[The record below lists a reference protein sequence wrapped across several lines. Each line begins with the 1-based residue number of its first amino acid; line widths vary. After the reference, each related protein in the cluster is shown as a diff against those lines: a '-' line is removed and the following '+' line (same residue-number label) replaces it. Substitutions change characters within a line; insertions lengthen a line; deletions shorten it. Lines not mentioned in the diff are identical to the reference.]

1 MGDGNSLGR
10 YVATNYF
17 CIWKTATLFEH
28 GAQNTS
34 TLFIKCV
41 TFGLVNIFK
50 HCVHYHNKQK
60 IFANSGMTVGKFRPQ
75 LLIKL

>member
-28 GAQNTS
+28 GAQNTL

-41 TFGLVNIFK
+41 TVWFSEHF
-50 HCVHYHNKQK
+50 
-60 IFANSGMTVGKFRPQ
+60 
-75 LLIKL
+75 

>member
-1 MGDGNSLGR
+1 MSDGNSLGR

-41 TFGLVNIFK
+41 TVWLSEQF
-50 HCVHYHNKQK
+50 
-60 IFANSGMTVGKFRPQ
+60 
-75 LLIKL
+75 